1 MDFKLRIRDILDF
14 PKKGIIFKDITT
26 LLKDPTAFREVI
38 NAFYENLKNE
48 RIDKVIGIESRGF
61 IFGAALA
68 YKLKAGFVPIRK
80 KGKLPGETISV
91 NYDLEYGTD
100 QIEIHIDALQKG
112 ERVILIDDLIA
123 TGGTALAAIE
133 LINKMEPEIIEIL
146 FLIDLTFLGGSQR
159 IKELGYKV
167 FSICNY
173 EDEE

>member
-1 MDFKLRIRDILDF
+1 MDFKSIIRDIPDY

-26 LLKDPTAFREVI
+26 LLKDSSAFQEVI
-38 NAFYENLKNE
+38 NVFYEKLKNE
-48 RIDKVIGIESRGF
+48 KIDKVIGIESRGF
-61 IFGAALA
+61 IFGAPLA
-68 YKLKAGFVPIRK
+68 YKLNVGFVPIRK

-100 QIEIHIDALQKG
+100 QIEMHTDALQKE

-133 LINKMEPEIIEIL
+133 LINKMEAEIIENL
-146 FLIDLTFLGGSQR
+146 FLIDLTFLGGSQS

-173 EDEE
+173 EGE

>member
-1 MDFKLRIRDILDF
+1 MDFKSIIRDIPDY

-26 LLKDPTAFREVI
+26 LLKNPKAFQEVI
-38 NAFYENLKNE
+38 NVFYEIIKSQK
-48 RIDKVIGIESRGF
+48 IDKIIGIESRGF
-61 IFGAALA
+61 IFGAPLA
-68 YKLKAGFVPIRK
+68 YKLNVGFIPIRK

-100 QIEIHIDALQKG
+100 QMEMHIDALQKG

-133 LINKMEPEIIEIL
+133 LINKMEAEIIENL
-146 FLIDLTFLGGSQR
+146 FLIDLTFLGGSKS
-159 IKELGYKV
+159 IKELGHKV

-173 EDEE
+173 EGE

>member
-1 MDFKLRIRDILDF
+1 MDFKSIIRDIPDY

-26 LLKDPTAFREVI
+26 LLKDPSAFQEVI
-38 NAFYENLKNE
+38 NVFYEKLKNE
-48 RIDKVIGIESRGF
+48 KINKVIGIESRGF
-61 IFGAALA
+61 IFGAPLA
-68 YKLKAGFVPIRK
+68 YNLNVGFVPIRK

-100 QIEIHIDALQKG
+100 QIEMHIDALQKG

-133 LINKMEPEIIEIL
+133 LINKMEAEIIENL
-146 FLIDLTFLGGSQR
+146 FLIDLTFLGGSKS
-159 IKELGYKV
+159 IKELGHKV

-173 EDEE
+173 EGE

>member
-1 MDFKLRIRDILDF
+1 MDFKSIIRDIPDY

-26 LLKDPTAFREVI
+26 LLKNPKAFQEVI
-38 NAFYENLKNE
+38 NVFYEIIKSQK
-48 RIDKVIGIESRGF
+48 IDKIIGIESRGF
-61 IFGAALA
+61 IFGAPLA
-68 YKLKAGFVPIRK
+68 YKLNVGFIPIRK

-100 QIEIHIDALQKG
+100 QIEMHIDALKKG

-133 LINKMEPEIIEIL
+133 LINKMEAEIIENL
-146 FLIDLTFLGGSQR
+146 FLIDLTFLGGSKS
-159 IKELGYKV
+159 IKELGHKV

-173 EDEE
+173 EGE

>member
-1 MDFKLRIRDILDF
+1 MDFKSIIRDIPDY

-26 LLKDPTAFREVI
+26 LLKNPKAFQEVI
-38 NAFYENLKNE
+38 NVFYEIIKSQK
-48 RIDKVIGIESRGF
+48 IDKIIGIESRGF
-61 IFGAALA
+61 IFGAPLA
-68 YKLKAGFVPIRK
+68 YKLNVGFIPIRK

-100 QIEIHIDALQKG
+100 QIEMHIDALKKG

-133 LINKMEPEIIEIL
+133 LINKMEAEIIENL
-146 FLIDLTFLGGSQR
+146 FLIDLTFLGGSKS
-159 IKELGYKV
+159 IKKLGHKV

-173 EDEE
+173 EGE

>member
-1 MDFKLRIRDILDF
+1 MDLKSIIRDIPDY

-26 LLKDPTAFREVI
+26 LLKDSNAFQEVI
-38 NAFYENLKNE
+38 NVFYEKLKNE
-48 RIDKVIGIESRGF
+48 KIDKVIGIESRGF
-61 IFGAALA
+61 IFGAPLA
-68 YKLKAGFVPIRK
+68 YKLNVGFVPIRK

-100 QIEIHIDALQKG
+100 QIEMHTDALKKG

-133 LINKMEPEIIEIL
+133 LINKMEAEIIENL
-146 FLIDLTFLGGSQR
+146 FLIDLTFLGGSKN
-159 IKELGYKV
+159 ITKLGHKV

-173 EDEE
+173 DGE

>member
-1 MDFKLRIRDILDF
+1 MDFKSIIRDIPDY

-26 LLKDPTAFREVI
+26 LLKNPKAFQEVI
-38 NAFYENLKNE
+38 NVFYEIIKSQK
-48 RIDKVIGIESRGF
+48 IDKIIGIESRGF
-61 IFGAALA
+61 IFGAPLA
-68 YKLKAGFVPIRK
+68 YKLNVGFIPIRK

-100 QIEIHIDALQKG
+100 QIEMHIDALKKG

-133 LINKMEPEIIEIL
+133 LINKMEAEIIENL
-146 FLIDLTFLGGSQR
+146 FLIDLTFLGGSQS

-173 EDEE
+173 EGE